1 MAGSSRAQRFTYINI
16 GEQCKSASLTVG
28 ISSELAATTDPKIAR
43 GGQDPRRIRLNC

>member
-28 ISSELAATTDPKIAR
+28 ISSGLAATTDAEIAR
-43 GGQDPRRIRLNC
+43 GGQGRRIRLNC